1 MSTLKKNQHYV
12 WQYYLGG
19 WALDGKVWCKRR
31 DQINP
36 FNTSTQNIAVERY
49 FYQLFELTPDE
60 LDYLKITI
68 SQAIHQRLREIN
80 QGWVDQFQFSFKI
93 RKLLERAPM
102 TPQVHNELEE
112 QLRDFEKTHVE
123 SFHSSIEEDA
133 VIFIDNLRKQ
143 DASFLR
149 EVNTRN
155 RFINFISHQFCRTAS
170 MRNILIDA
178 ERKVHN
184 PSQFNVDMER
194 LWPVLSIIFATN
206 IASSI
211 VSKGSEYKIVFIRN
225 NSNLHFITGDQPVIS
240 LKRNDENSLDLYYP
254 LTPDL
259 AMIFTAD
266 ELKFQ
271 SKYLVI
277 GDLEIQYYNHLI
289 YSKSN
294 TQIFGNAPEYLR
306 NRKEI

>member
-1 MSTLKKNQHYV
+1 
-12 WQYYLGG
+12 
-19 WALDGKVWCKRR
+19 
-31 DQINP
+31 
-36 FNTSTQNIAVERY
+36 
-49 FYQLFELTPDE
+49 
-60 LDYLKITI
+60 
-68 SQAIHQRLREIN
+68 
-80 QGWVDQFQFSFKI
+80 
-93 RKLLERAPM
+93 M

-240 LKRNDENSLDLYYP
+240 LKRNDENSLDLY
-254 LTPDL
+254 L
-259 AMIFTAD
+259 
-266 ELKFQ
+266 
-271 SKYLVI
+271 S
-277 GDLEIQYYNHLI
+277 LI
-289 YSKSN
+289 H
-294 TQIFGNAPEYLR
+294 I
-306 NRKEI
+306 